1 MNRLYTIKEVSEL
14 LGVNRNSVYDLIKF
28 GHIQALKLGSMKVSS
43 FELDDFMKR
52 NAGKDFSDL
61 ENIKELEVSS

>member
-1 MNRLYTIKEVSEL
+1 MNKLLTVTEAAGL
-14 LGVNRNSVYDLIKF
+14 LGVNRNKVYNLINH
-28 GHIQALKLGSMKVSS
+28 GHLQGLKLGSMKIST

-61 ENIKELEVSS
+61 NNVKELG